1 MNNKSI
7 QILMSIVFISCAQT
21 LLSVPTKIILKNAS
35 AFDFVYKPLDAADD
49 LYKYGQT
56 TPHGYEENLIN
67 AGEAKIVNVGVR
79 RPLRLSIKRYG
90 YGSSMSAWFDVPNP
104 EDLAQEQL
112 TPDQFAQYQNAINK
126 GVLPI
131 IRISS
136 SFLGGWRFSIGY
148 IK

>member
-1 MNNKSI
+1 
-7 QILMSIVFISCAQT
+7 MSIVFISCAQT
-21 LLSVPTKIILKNAS
+21 LLGQPTKIILKNAS

-56 TPHGYEENLIN
+56 TPHGYEENLIH
-67 AGEAKIVNVGVR
+67 AGESKIVNVGVR

-104 EDLAQEQL
+104 EDLVTEQL
-112 TPDQFAQYQNAINK
+112 NSDQQKDYEKAVNK
-126 GVLPI
+126 GKLPI
-131 IRISS
+131 ITIKSS
-136 SFLGGWRFSIGY
+136 MLGGWSFSIGY